1 MMIFGGN
8 GEGFLDNLREPQKQ
22 ALSALE
28 NPFVVR
34 LWGGADAKWAL
45 PSVDKPGLGMSADFV
60 NWFFNTY
67 KSDENF
73 SEDLEKELRKV
84 TQDSERSESYLS
96 MLAELQTELPNMNV
110 IYNCNVFTNEYFQDE
125 QIGNAVN
132 VNAIKYLKENGVNIL
147 GTVLGNEVYSVYNF
161 DFDKYKLVLESLIPA
176 ILEEFPDMKIG
187 LVVAPEPF
195 NRKDHADWNTKVF
208 AYINEHPDINWAVD
222 VHPYLNQE
230 VKEASVKMP
239 EAGTLVKSYEN
250 QVFTSIEEGY
260 DTLKNII
267 SEEEYTEPFL
277 QFIEYVESNTDPN
290 VKIWATEFNIIPAGF
305 WANTYLQ
312 AESLFK
318 ILVNTIF
325 TYHATD
331 RLEALCIHNLIGN
344 WLWGMFS
351 KVNTKADLVPD
362 NFTDEYISR
371 TSWESFKLV
380 DKLFS
385 YIKND
390 QDVEL
395 IEWYSGSNITLVP
408 DTENVK
414 FYHLPFMIDT
424 AIVNMD
430 ATTIGISNPT
440 DVQISV
446 EGLGAQ
452 NLYDSSGLFGMID
465 TKNSVPTQDVGQLNS
480 TLVMHPA
487 AFEGGE
493 TVSLGYLFDPDLY
506 RYLFGIMTIVVQPV
520 EENVVLNL
528 DPVAEITSPDEVL
541 LRRRNPATMF
551 ELNAYNSFDPDGNI
565 VAYEW
570 YRLLDGEYV
579 LFSEDPE
586 VNIIVDEPLDLT
598 IQLRVLDSD
607 GASSTAYK
615 TITVRKFSWRD
626 YFLNWFK

>member
-1 MMIFGGN
+1 
-8 GEGFLDNLREPQKQ
+8 
-22 ALSALE
+22 
-28 NPFVVR
+28 
-34 LWGGADAKWAL
+34 
-45 PSVDKPGLGMSADFV
+45 
-60 NWFFNTY
+60 
-67 KSDENF
+67 
-73 SEDLEKELRKV
+73 
-84 TQDSERSESYLS
+84 
-96 MLAELQTELPNMNV
+96 
-110 IYNCNVFTNEYFQDE
+110 
-125 QIGNAVN
+125 
-132 VNAIKYLKENGVNIL
+132 
-147 GTVLGNEVYSVYNF
+147 
-161 DFDKYKLVLESLIPA
+161 
-176 ILEEFPDMKIG
+176 
-187 LVVAPEPF
+187 
-195 NRKDHADWNTKVF
+195 
-208 AYINEHPDINWAVD
+208 
-222 VHPYLNQE
+222 
-230 VKEASVKMP
+230 
-239 EAGTLVKSYEN
+239 
-250 QVFTSIEEGY
+250 
-260 DTLKNII
+260 
-267 SEEEYTEPFL
+267 
-277 QFIEYVESNTDPN
+277 
-290 VKIWATEFNIIPAGF
+290 
-305 WANTYLQ
+305 
-312 AESLFK
+312 
-318 ILVNTIF
+318 
-325 TYHATD
+325 
-331 RLEALCIHNLIGN
+331 
-344 WLWGMFS
+344 
-351 KVNTKADLVPD
+351 
-362 NFTDEYISR
+362 
-371 TSWESFKLV
+371 
-380 DKLFS
+380 
-385 YIKND
+385 
-390 QDVEL
+390 
-395 IEWYSGSNITLVP
+395 
-408 DTENVK
+408 
-414 FYHLPFMIDT
+414 
-424 AIVNMD
+424 MD

-586 VNIIVDEPLDLT
+586 VNVIVDEPLDLT